1 MNTFID
7 DYFDNRYEKFY
18 EYMQASSICYM
29 LQQNG
34 FEAVLAGGC
43 VRDILSNVPFS
54 DIDIATNAT
63 PDGVINS
70 LSIFETKKV
79 GEAFGVVLVRAG
91 GYEYEI
97 ATFRQD
103 LGKSDGR
110 HPESVKFCSMEED
123 AKRRDFTINALF
135 FNPVIEEIID
145 FVDGKKDVLCHEL
158 KFVGDARDR
167 LEEDYLR
174 ALRYVRFK
182 CKGYFVCK
190 DEMDLVN
197 KSLPIVKEKISK
209 ERIILEFKKIFS
221 LNNFSMM
228 YTFIDEK
235 GLTNLIPIFFPDIE
249 KLKGVEQHPVYH
261 PEGDAYHHSILTW
274 NYLNMKNAS
283 FLCQLA
289 GLFHDTGKAYCS
301 RMENG
306 RIISHGHEKKSTE
319 IVEQWMK
326 EYKFSN
332 DDIEYVKGIV
342 SNHMKFHQ
350 RGMSNATLR
359 KLMVKPFFDELI
371 LHVTA
376 DIASS
381 NENFDIINE
390 YKSRIEQLKENQ
402 LPDKLFTGKDLI
414 ALGMKPSEK
423 FGLII
428 KEMFDAQLNGEFNLK
443 EEAVDYFLAN
453 GKKHGIELF
462 EMKEKTNER
471 A

>member
-7 DYFDNRYEKFY
+7 DYFDKRHEKFH

-43 VRDILSNVPFS
+43 VRDMLNNVEFN
-54 DIDIATNAT
+54 DMDIATSAT
-63 PDGVINS
+63 PDEVINS

-123 AKRRDFTINALF
+123 AKRRDFTINAVF
-135 FNPVIEEIID
+135 YDPVNDKHYD
-145 FVDGKKDVLCHEL
+145 FVSGIADIKSHTLR
-158 KFVGDARDR
+158 FVGNAKER

-174 ALRYVRFK
+174 ALRYIRFR

-190 DEMDLVN
+190 DEMDIVN
-197 KSLPIVKEKISK
+197 ESLSVVKEKISK
-209 ERIILEFKKIFS
+209 ERIILELKKIFS
-221 LNNFSMM
+221 INSFSMI
-228 YTFIDEK
+228 YAFIDK
-235 GLTNLIPIFFPDIE
+235 KSITNLIPVFFPDVE
-249 KLKGVEQHPVYH
+249 VLKGVEQHSFYH
-261 PEGDAYHHSILTW
+261 PEGDAYVHTILVW
-274 NYLNMKNAS
+274 NHLNMKNRS
-283 FLCQLA
+283 FLCQIA

-301 RMENG
+301 RQENG

-350 RGMSNATLR
+350 RGLSDATLR
-359 KLMVKPFFDELI
+359 KLMVKPFFDDLI
-371 LHVTA
+371 YHIEA
-376 DIASS
+376 DVACGSKK
-381 NENFDIINE
+381 FDVLDE
-390 YKSRIEQLKENQ
+390 YKSRIEKLKENQ

-414 ALGMKPSEK
+414 TLGMKPSEK
-423 FGLII
+423 FGAII
-428 KEMFDAQLNGEFNLK
+428 KEMFDAQLNGEFNTK

-453 GKKHGIELF
+453 GKKYGIELF
-462 EMKEKTNER
+462 GMMESKNET
-471 A
+471 

>member
-1 MNTFID
+1 MINK
-7 DYFDNRYEKFY
+7 YFNKYPDKLN
-18 EYMQASSICYM
+18 EYIQASSICNL
-29 LQQNG
+29 LQISG

-63 PDGVINS
+63 PDEVINS

-91 GYEYEI
+91 GFEYEI

-123 AKRRDFTINALF
+123 AKRRDFTINAVF
-135 FNPVIEEIID
+135 YDPVKGTHYD
-145 FVDGKKDVLCHEL
+145 FVKGKSDIKSHTLR
-158 KFVGDARDR
+158 FVGNAKER

-174 ALRYVRFK
+174 ALRYVRFR
-182 CKGYFVCK
+182 CKGYFACK
-190 DEMDLVN
+190 DELDIVN
-197 KSLPIVKEKISK
+197 NSLSIVKEKISE
-209 ERIILEFKKIFS
+209 ERITLEIKKIFAIGS
-221 LNNFSMM
+221 FSSV
-228 YTFIDEK
+228 YEFIFEY
-235 GLTNLIPIFFPDIE
+235 GFTYFFPIFFPDIE
-249 KLKGVEQHPVYH
+249 KLKGVKQHPVYH
-261 PEGDAYHHSILTW
+261 PEGDAYIHTILVW
-274 NYLNMKNAS
+274 NHLNMKNGS
-283 FLCQLA
+283 FLCQIA

-319 IVEQWMK
+319 IVERWMK

-332 DDIEYVKGIV
+332 NDIEYVVGIV
-342 SNHMKFHQ
+342 ANHMKFHQ

-359 KLMVKPFFDELI
+359 KLMAKPFFDELI

-390 YKSRIEQLKENQ
+390 YKERIEKLKENQ

-423 FGLII
+423 FGTII
-428 KEMFDAQLNGEFNLK
+428 KEMFDAQLNGEFNSK

-453 GKKHGIELF
+453 GKKYGIELF
-462 EMKEKTNER
+462 EMKEKKDER
-471 A
+471 T

>member
-1 MNTFID
+1 MNSFID
-7 DYFDNRYEKFY
+7 DYFDKKHEKFF
-18 EYMQASSICYM
+18 EYLQASSICYM
-29 LQQNG
+29 LQRNG

-63 PDGVINS
+63 PDEVINS

-91 GYEYEI
+91 GFEYEI

-103 LGKSDGR
+103 VGKSDGR
-110 HPESVKFCSMEED
+110 YPESVKFCSMEED

-135 FNPVIEEIID
+135 LNPTTNEIID
-145 FVDGKKDVLCHEL
+145 FVDGKRDVLCHEL
-158 KFVGDARDR
+158 KFVGNARDR

-174 ALRYVRFK
+174 ALRYVRFR

-190 DEMDLVN
+190 DEMDIVN
-197 KSLPIVKEKISK
+197 ESLSIVKEKISK
-209 ERIILEFKKIFS
+209 ERIILELKKIFS
-221 LNNFSMM
+221 INSFSMI

-235 GLTNLIPIFFPDIE
+235 SITNLIPVFFPDIE
-249 KLKGVEQHPVYH
+249 KLKNVQQHPIYH
-261 PEGDAYHHSILTW
+261 PEGDVYRHSILTW

-283 FLCQLA
+283 FLCQIA

-301 RMENG
+301 KMENY
-306 RIISHGHEKKSTE
+306 RIISHGHEKVSTE
-319 IVEQWMK
+319 IVEKWMK

-332 DDIEYVKGIV
+332 SDIEYVSGIV

-359 KLMVKPFFDELI
+359 KLMAKPFFNELI
-371 LHVTA
+371 LHVEA

-390 YKSRIEQLKENQ
+390 YKERIEKLVENE
-402 LPDKLFTGKDLI
+402 LPEKLFTGKDLI
-414 ALGMKPSEK
+414 QLGYKPSEQ

-428 KEMFDAQLNGEFNLK
+428 KEMFDAQLNGEFETK
-443 EEAVDYFLAN
+443 EEAIEYFRNHKGEILY
-453 GKKHGIELF
+453 
-462 EMKEKTNER
+462 
-471 A
+471 